1 MVDTYLNAL
10 RLLYNLQNHA
20 ALEEAIDQ
28 FARENL
34 NSVLVSIMDQQ
45 GMMQESERLTHALND
60 LADAYIRIGELERAL
75 KDNLTE

>member
-1 MVDTYLNAL
+1 MVETYLNAL
-10 RLLYNLQNHA
+10 RLLYNLHDHA

-28 FARENL
+28 FAREKL

-60 LADAYIRIGELERAL
+60 LIEATLRIGELERAL